1 MAKIR
6 QSEGEELAEL
16 ITTIQAKYDLSALRA
31 LLSGNKQVEAI
42 LVNTVNK
49 FAQIGEKTR
58 FSDSEAE
65 FLLKNY
71 PAVKKQVDDAL
82 TALHNSLVTAIQS
95 NCEDAWALAEAKND
109 AIVDAIAKRT
119 KLSPEQVE
127 RWKARNT
134 EAAAEFFKRTDRNFN
149 LSRKIWEL
157 TDEFKGEMEL
167 ALDIGLG
174 EGRSA
179 ASLAKEMQKY
189 LKDPDK
195 LFRRVRD
202 KHGNLKLSKNAA
214 AYHPGRGKYRSA
226 YKNALR
232 VTGTEGNIAYRTA
245 DYERW
250 QQLDFVEGIE
260 INTSHTNHPVAD
272 ICDELKGV
280 YPKEFKWTG
289 WHPMCRCNAT
299 AKMSD
304 FDAFLAKQQEY
315 IDNGTQPDYSDSKV
329 TEMPDNFNRWVKDNE
344 ERIASASSLP
354 YFLAD
359 NGKVSNGKYK
369 ISFSNSM
376 QKSSL
381 NKAKKEADKAIGTL
395 AAELR
400 RTGHLE
406 GSLELDS
413 HDAMNLWWKLDE
425 EQRQKVLLDGK
436 FSGMIRADEGLDDFC
451 SLYLK
456 SPKDKMVNILQEE
469 LENLQSGYDVEDSNH
484 YVIKIKGKEPI
495 YSDELEKPLSKSEIS
510 KLEWISANEG
520 LSNYRYWAKDD
531 ETLEKLRKYMGFVQ
545 YKNGV
550 RMRT

>member
-1 MAKIR
+1 MAKRR

-42 LVNTVNK
+42 LFNAVNK

-109 AIVDAIAKRT
+109 EIVDAIAKRT

-127 RWKARNT
+127 RWKARNA

-149 LSRKIWEL
+149 LSRNIWEL

-174 EGRSA
+174 EGRLA
-179 ASLAKEMQKY
+179 ASIAKDMQKY

-315 IDNGTQPDYSDSKV
+315 IDNGTQPDYSENKV
-329 TEMPDNFNRWVKDNE
+329 TDMPDNFNRWIKDNE

-359 NGKVSNGKYK
+359 NGSFSRGKYR
-369 ISFSNSM
+369 I
-376 QKSSL
+376 
-381 NKAKKEADKAIGTL
+381 
-395 AAELR
+395 
-400 RTGHLE
+400 
-406 GSLELDS
+406 
-413 HDAMNLWWKLDE
+413 
-425 EQRQKVLLDGK
+425 K
-436 FSGMIRADEGLDDFC
+436 F
-451 SLYLK
+451 
-456 SPKDKMVNILQEE
+456 
-469 LENLQSGYDVEDSNH
+469 
-484 YVIKIKGKEPI
+484 IK
-495 YSDELEKPLSKSEIS
+495 
-510 KLEWISANEG
+510 
-520 LSNYRYWAKDD
+520 
-531 ETLEKLRKYMGFVQ
+531 Q
-545 YKNGV
+545 
-550 RMRT
+550 

>member
-1 MAKIR
+1 MAKR
-6 QSEGEELAEL
+6 KQSEGEELAEL
-16 ITTIQAKYDLSALRA
+16 ITTIQTKYDLSALRA

-42 LVNTVNK
+42 LVNAVNK

-58 FSDSEAE
+58 FNDSEAE
-65 FLLKNY
+65 FLLKNS

-82 TALHNSLVTAIQS
+82 TALHNSLVTAIES

-109 AIVDAIAKRT
+109 EIVDAIAKRT

-127 RWKARNT
+127 RWKARNA

-149 LSRKIWEL
+149 LSRNIWEL

-179 ASLAKEMQKY
+179 TSLAKEMQKY

-329 TEMPDNFNRWVKDNE
+329 TEMPDNFTRWVKDNE

-359 NGKVSNGKYK
+359 NGKVSSGKYK

-376 QKSSL
+376 QKSSS

-425 EQRQKVLLDGK
+425 EQRQKVLLDGE
-436 FSGMIRADEGLDDFC
+436 FSGMVRADEGLDDFC
-451 SLYLK
+451 SLYIK
-456 SPKDKMVNILQEE
+456 APKNKMVNTLQDE
-469 LENLQSGYDVEDSNH
+469 LENLQAGYDVEDSNH
-484 YVIKIKGKEPI
+484 YVIKIKGKAPV

-531 ETLEKLRKYMGFVQ
+531 DTLEELRKYMGFVE
-545 YKNGV
+545 YKKGI
-550 RMRT
+550 RK

>member
-1 MAKIR
+1 MAKR
-6 QSEGEELAEL
+6 KQSEGEELAEL

-42 LVNTVNK
+42 LVNAVNK

-58 FSDSEAE
+58 FNDSEAE

-82 TALHNSLVTAIQS
+82 AALHNSLVTAIQS

-109 AIVDAIAKRT
+109 EIVDAIAERT

-149 LSRKIWEL
+149 LSRNIWEL

-272 ICDELKGV
+272 ICDELKGI

-304 FDAFLAKQQEY
+304 FDAFLAKQQDY

-329 TEMPDNFNRWVKDNE
+329 TEMPDNFTRWVKDNE

-359 NGKVSNGKYK
+359 NGKFSRGKYR
-369 ISFSNSM
+369 I
-376 QKSSL
+376 
-381 NKAKKEADKAIGTL
+381 
-395 AAELR
+395 
-400 RTGHLE
+400 
-406 GSLELDS
+406 
-413 HDAMNLWWKLDE
+413 KL
-425 EQRQKVLLDGK
+425 
-436 FSGMIRADEGLDDFC
+436 
-451 SLYLK
+451 
-456 SPKDKMVNILQEE
+456 
-469 LENLQSGYDVEDSNH
+469 
-484 YVIKIKGKEPI
+484 IK
-495 YSDELEKPLSKSEIS
+495 
-510 KLEWISANEG
+510 
-520 LSNYRYWAKDD
+520 
-531 ETLEKLRKYMGFVQ
+531 Q
-545 YKNGV
+545 
-550 RMRT
+550 

>member
-1 MAKIR
+1 MAKIK

-42 LVNTVNK
+42 LLNAVNK

-58 FSDSEAE
+58 FNDSEAE

-109 AIVDAIAKRT
+109 EIVDAIAERT
-119 KLSPEQVE
+119 KLSAEQVAL
-127 RWKARNT
+127 WKARNT

-149 LSRKIWEL
+149 LSRNIWEL

-179 ASLAKEMQKY
+179 ASLAKDMQKY

-315 IDNGTQPDYSDSKV
+315 IDNGTQPDYSENKV
-329 TEMPDNFNRWVKDNE
+329 TEMPDNFTRWVKDNE
-344 ERIASASSLP
+344 ERIASASTLP

-359 NGKVSNGKYK
+359 NGKVSSGKYK

-376 QKSSL
+376 QESSS

-413 HDAMNLWWKLDE
+413 RDAMDLWWKLDE
-425 EQRQKVLLDGK
+425 EQRQKVLLDGE

-451 SLYLK
+451 SLYLE
-456 SPKDKMVNILQEE
+456 SPKDRMVNILQEE

-484 YVIKIKGKEPI
+484 YVIKIKGREPI

-520 LSNYRYWAKDD
+520 LSNYRYWAKNDD
-531 ETLEKLRKYMGFVQ
+531 TLEKLRKHMGFVQ
-545 YKNGV
+545 YKNGIRV
-550 RMRT
+550 RT

>member
-1 MAKIR
+1 MAMRK

-16 ITTIQAKYDLSALRA
+16 ITTIQTKYDLSALRA

-42 LVNTVNK
+42 LVNAVNK

-58 FSDSEAE
+58 FNDSEAE

-82 TALHNSLVTAIQS
+82 TALHNSLVTAIES

-109 AIVDAIAKRT
+109 EIVDAIAKRT

-127 RWKARNT
+127 RWKARNA

-149 LSRKIWEL
+149 LSRNIWEL

-179 ASLAKEMQKY
+179 TSLAKEMQKY

-315 IDNGTQPDYSDSKV
+315 IDNGIQPDYSDSKV
-329 TEMPDNFNRWVKDNE
+329 TEIPDNFTRWVKDNE

-359 NGKVSNGKYK
+359 NGKVSSGKYK

-376 QKSSL
+376 QKSSS

-425 EQRQKVLLDGK
+425 EQRQKVLLDGE
-436 FSGMIRADEGLDDFC
+436 FSGMVRADEGLNDFC
-451 SLYLK
+451 SLYIK
-456 SPKDKMVNILQEE
+456 APKNKMVNTLQDE
-469 LENLQSGYDVEDSNH
+469 LENLQAGYDVEDSNH
-484 YVIKIKGKEPI
+484 YVIKIKGKAPV

-531 ETLEKLRKYMGFVQ
+531 DTLEELRKYMGFVE
-545 YKNGV
+545 YKKGI
-550 RMRT
+550 RK

>member
-1 MAKIR
+1 MAMRK

-16 ITTIQAKYDLSALRA
+16 ITTIQTKYDLSALRA

-42 LVNTVNK
+42 LVNAVNK

-58 FSDSEAE
+58 FNDSEAE

-82 TALHNSLVTAIQS
+82 TALHNSLVTAIES

-109 AIVDAIAKRT
+109 EIVDAIAKRT

-127 RWKARNT
+127 RWKARNA

-149 LSRKIWEL
+149 LSRNIWEL

-179 ASLAKEMQKY
+179 TSLAKEMQKY

-315 IDNGTQPDYSDSKV
+315 IDNGTQPDYSNSKV
-329 TEMPDNFNRWVKDNE
+329 TEMPDNFTRWVKDNE
-344 ERIASASSLP
+344 ERIACASSLP

-359 NGKVSNGKYK
+359 NGKVSSGKYK

-376 QKSSL
+376 QKSSS

-425 EQRQKVLLDGK
+425 EQRQKVLLDGE
-436 FSGMIRADEGLDDFC
+436 FSGMVRADEGLNDFC
-451 SLYLK
+451 SLYIK
-456 SPKDKMVNILQEE
+456 APKNKMVNTLQDE
-469 LENLQSGYDVEDSNH
+469 LENLQAGYDVEDSNH
-484 YVIKIKGKEPI
+484 YVIKIKGKAPV

-531 ETLEKLRKYMGFVQ
+531 DTLEELRKYMGFVE
-545 YKNGV
+545 YKKGI
-550 RMRT
+550 RK

>member
-1 MAKIR
+1 MAKR
-6 QSEGEELAEL
+6 KQSEGEELAEL

-42 LVNTVNK
+42 LLNAVNK

-58 FSDSEAE
+58 FNDSEAE

-82 TALHNSLVTAIQS
+82 AALHNSLVTAIQS

-109 AIVDAIAKRT
+109 AIVDAIAERT

-134 EAAAEFFKRTDRNFN
+134 EAAAEFLKRSDRNFN
-149 LSRKIWEL
+149 LSRNIWEL

-179 ASLAKEMQKY
+179 TSLAKDMQKY

-232 VTGTEGNIAYRTA
+232 LTGTEGNIAYRTA

-304 FDAFLAKQQEY
+304 FDTFLAKQQEY
-315 IDNGTQPDYSDSKV
+315 IDNGTQPDYSESKV
-329 TEMPDNFNRWVKDNE
+329 TEMPDNFTRWVKDNE

-381 NKAKKEADKAIGTL
+381 NKAKKEADKAISTL

-550 RMRT
+550 RVRT

>member
-1 MAKIR
+1 MAKR
-6 QSEGEELAEL
+6 KQSEGEELAEL
-16 ITTIQAKYDLSALRA
+16 ITTIQTKYDLSALRA

-42 LVNTVNK
+42 LVNAVNK

-58 FSDSEAE
+58 FNDSEAE

-82 TALHNSLVTAIQS
+82 TALHNSLVTAIES

-109 AIVDAIAKRT
+109 EIVDAIAKRT

-127 RWKARNT
+127 RWKARNA

-149 LSRKIWEL
+149 LSRNIWEL

-179 ASLAKEMQKY
+179 TSLAKEMQKY

-329 TEMPDNFNRWVKDNE
+329 TEMPDNFTRWVKDNE

-359 NGKVSNGKYK
+359 NGKVSSGKYK

-376 QKSSL
+376 QKSSS

-425 EQRQKVLLDGK
+425 EQRQKVLLDGE
-436 FSGMIRADEGLDDFC
+436 FSGMVRADEGLDDFC
-451 SLYLK
+451 SLYIK
-456 SPKDKMVNILQEE
+456 APKNKMVNTLQDE
-469 LENLQSGYDVEDSNH
+469 LENLQAGYDVEDSNH
-484 YVIKIKGKEPI
+484 YVIKIKGKAPV

-531 ETLEKLRKYMGFVQ
+531 DTLEELRKYMGFVE
-545 YKNGV
+545 YKKGI
-550 RMRT
+550 RK